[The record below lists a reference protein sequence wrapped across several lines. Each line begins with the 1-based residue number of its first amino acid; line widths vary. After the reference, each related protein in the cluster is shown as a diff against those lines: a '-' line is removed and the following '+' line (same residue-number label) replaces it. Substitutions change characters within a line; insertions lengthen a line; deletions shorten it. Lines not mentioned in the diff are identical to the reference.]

1 LTTPSFEFLP
11 HPELGYVHIIVHGKM
26 TAPDAAS
33 ARQRMQADCPRLNRL
48 WDFRQAD
55 LTAWTADDM
64 RMFNEMIM
72 MNEGGGPKVR
82 IAGLVA
88 RDVDFGVARMYESIT
103 KDSFPL
109 EGAVFRDE
117 AQAVAF
123 VTDIAPADQ
132 PGAPTQ

>member
-1 LTTPSFEFLP
+1 MMTSTFEFLA
-11 HPELGYVHIIVHGKM
+11 HPELGYVHIVVHGKM

-33 ARQRMQADCPRLNRL
+33 ARGRMHTEYPRLNRL
-48 WDFRQAD
+48 WDFRHAD

-64 RMFNEMIM
+64 RMFNETIM
-72 MNEGGGPKVR
+72 MNEGATTKVR

-88 RDVDFGVARMYESIT
+88 RDVDFGVARLYESIT
-103 KDSFPL
+103 KDSFPI

-123 VTDIAPADQ
+123 VTNIAPAGPAD
-132 PGAPTQ
+132 